1 MIEAI
6 VASDAEGARPSMRVR
21 DGMSET
27 VLSVG
32 PEHSLREAARLM
44 SGRRVGAAVVLD
56 PDGQGPGI
64 ITERDVLDA
73 IGAGQDADAE
83 RVRDHLTADV
93 VYAAPDWS
101 LEEAAVA
108 MVRGRFRHLIVTEGG
123 EIAGVLSVRDIVR
136 CWTDDGAICDVP
148 ETVGFGATTA

>member
-1 MIEAI
+1 
-6 VASDAEGARPSMRVR
+6 MRVR

-32 PEHSLREAARLM
+32 PNHTLREAARLM
-44 SGRRVGAAVVLD
+44 SQRRVGAAVVLD

-64 ITERDVLDA
+64 ITERDVLDT
-73 IGAGQDADAE
+73 IGAGQDPDAE

-93 VYAAPDWS
+93 VYAAPEWS

-123 EIAGVLSVRDIVR
+123 EIAGILSVRDIVR
-136 CWTDDGAICDVP
+136 CWTDDGAICAVP
-148 ETVGFGATTA
+148 ESAGFGAPAA